1 MLIDS
6 TTAYIICNG
15 SILVTIQLDKVM
27 EAALAFIGMF
37 YVLDIDYPP
46 SHELGLTVLHSFMFG
61 DKSTPAELLTP
72 FDTAIEKYMK
82 FKNSA

>member
-6 TTAYIICNG
+6 TTAYIICKG
-15 SILVTIQLDKVM
+15 SIMVTIELDKVM

-46 SHELGLTVLHSFMFG
+46 SHELGLSVLHNFIFG
-61 DKSTPAELLTP
+61 DKSTPAELLSP
-72 FDTAIEKYMK
+72 FNTAIEEYTK